1 MFTVFLFNRKKMFG
15 PCEKGYYFCL
25 DKVDL
30 HWVELK
36 YVDSY
41 VKQVD
46 LEVDLLFIWNLMK
59 PSFKLIDLNLKQ
71 NIHDS
76 LLSNHSVPLA
86 KPTQFF
92 LY

>member
-1 MFTVFLFNRKKMFG
+1 MFPIFLFNQKKTFG

-41 VKQVD
+41 VMQV
-46 LEVDLLFIWNLMK
+46 EVTVTGL
-59 PSFKLIDLNLKQ
+59 
-71 NIHDS
+71 
-76 LLSNHSVPLA
+76 
-86 KPTQFF
+86 KPTTT
-92 LY
+92 